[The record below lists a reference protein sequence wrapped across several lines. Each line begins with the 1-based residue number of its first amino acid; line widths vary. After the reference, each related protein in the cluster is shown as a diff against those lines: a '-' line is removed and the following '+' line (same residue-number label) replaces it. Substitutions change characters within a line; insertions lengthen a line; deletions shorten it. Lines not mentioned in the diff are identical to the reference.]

1 MRTSARWINDYLE
14 PSATPQEQADTLTD
28 LGLPL
33 DGREELPDGDVAQE
47 IETTSNR
54 GDCLCHFG
62 LAREIAARTGRK
74 LRFPAAFDGVTSS
87 GALNPIA
94 SGDGGFCVDNREVS
108 LCPIYTARIIRGVRV
123 GPSPPWLQERLRAC
137 GQLPRNNLV
146 DATNFVL
153 LELGQPTHVFDL
165 AKLKGGR
172 IIVRRAIPNEAFTPI
187 GEGAA
192 SVKLRESDL
201 VIADGE
207 RAVAIAG
214 VKGGAATAVSEST
227 VDILIEAASFSPVAV
242 RATSRALRI
251 ASESSYRFERGVN
264 PATVDSAAERLCRLI
279 LELAG
284 GQVCGAPIRAGAP
297 VAPQGAVGMRLSRC
311 RRLLG
316 WEVPQS
322 EASAALAALGFSP
335 QASGDEIRCQI
346 PGHRLD
352 VSREV
357 DLIEE
362 VARLL
367 GLGRVP
373 IAQRLSIRVAPAQR
387 SVEALRE
394 ARQSLVASGFAE
406 CVAHSLISAASAA
419 PWLAAGER
427 ALALEDERAGAEGTL
442 RPSLLPSLLGFARAN
457 IDRGAT
463 EIRLFESAAAFRLK
477 GNDHEETERVAGVV
491 VGVGEAAAAYRQARG
506 AVELL
511 VRRLC
516 GAQAVVEVAPTRAAG
531 LDSAGAIVAAGRHLG
546 VVGIVAASAAAVAG
560 LEGPV
565 AAFELLTAPLI
576 QDYPP
581 VPLAQQPP
589 AFPAIDRD
597 LTAILTEGVP
607 WRAIHAA
614 TLGCNLPHLEAVEFV
629 TVWRGA
635 TLAGRK
641 AVTMRLRFRENSRTL
656 RREEID
662 PLIATLCTHLATAVE
677 AQFRS

>member
-1 MRTSARWINDYLE
+1 MRTSVRWINDYLE
-14 PSATPQEQADTLTD
+14 PAATAQEQADTLTD

-33 DGREELPDGDVAQE
+33 DGREELADGDVAQE

-74 LRFPAAFDGVTSS
+74 LRFPGE
-87 GALNPIA
+87 A
-94 SGDGGFCVDNREVS
+94 SGDAPGGALSTTAAGDGAFAVENREVAI
-108 LCPIYTARIIRGVRV
+108 CPLYTARIIRGVRV
-123 GPSPPWLQERLRAC
+123 GPSPAWLQDRLRAC
-137 GQLPRNNLV
+137 GQIPRNNLV

-165 AKLKGGR
+165 AKLKGNR
-172 IIVRRAIPNEAFTPI
+172 IIVRRATAKESFLPI
-187 GEGAA
+187 GEGATA
-192 SVKLRESDL
+192 VELRAADL

-214 VKGGAATAVSEST
+214 VKGGAETAVSDST
-227 VDILIEAASFSPVAV
+227 VDVLVEAASFDPVAV

-251 ASESSYRFERGVN
+251 ASDSSYRFERGVN
-264 PATVDSAAERLCRLI
+264 PATVDAAAERLCRLI
-279 LELAG
+279 IEVAG
-284 GQVCGAPIRAGAP
+284 GRVCGAPIRAGTAP
-297 VAPQGAVGMRLSRC
+297 APPIGVAMRLSRC

-316 WEVPQS
+316 WEVP
-322 EASAALAALGFSP
+322 EAEAVAALKALGFSP
-335 QASGDEIRCQI
+335 QVRGDQINCQV
-346 PGHRLD
+346 PAHRLD
-352 VSREV
+352 VSREA
-357 DLIEE
+357 DLVEE

-373 IAQRLSIRVAPAQR
+373 VAQRLSIRVAPAQQ

-394 ARQSLVASGFAE
+394 ARQSLVSSGFAE
-406 CVAHSLISAASAA
+406 CVAHSLISEASAA

-427 ALALEDERAGAEGTL
+427 ALALEDERVGAEGTL

-457 IDRGAT
+457 IDRGST
-463 EIRLFESAAAFRLK
+463 EVRLFEAAAAFRLRGK
-477 GNDHEETERVAGVV
+477 EHEETERIAGVV
-491 VGVGEAAAAYRQARG
+491 AGIGDASAAYRQARG
-506 AVELL
+506 AVEQLI
-511 VRRLC
+511 RRLC
-516 GAQAVVEVAPTRAAG
+516 GAQAAVQITPASAAG
-531 LDSAGAIVAAGRHLG
+531 FDSAARVGAGGRELG
-546 VVGIVAASAAAVAG
+546 VVGVVAASACAAAG

-565 AAFELLTAPLI
+565 AAFELLIAPLT

-597 LTAILTEGVP
+597 LTAIVTEGVP
-607 WRAIHAA
+607 WQAIHAA
-614 TLGCNLPHLEAVEFV
+614 TLGCNLPHLVAVEFV

-662 PLIATLCTHLATAVE
+662 PLIATLCTHLGTAVE